1 MPLDIFDKLE
11 VREVVFCVKI
21 NFYRSL
27 TTESWF
33 MVYEIKSFDEVLN
46 VVRTEF

>member
-1 MPLDIFDKLE
+1 MPLDFLDTLD
-11 VREVVFCVKI
+11 VREILFCVKI
-21 NFYRSL
+21 NFYWSL

>member
-11 VREVVFCVKI
+11 VREVFCVKI
-21 NFYRSL
+21 NFSRSL